1 MKARVSDQASS
12 KIRRSLVASVAFF
25 HFAAMAWLTLDEP
38 VDPLSREEL
47 EKHKRELL
55 LVARD
60 LLGIG
65 APAREAG

>member
-1 MKARVSDQASS
+1 MGLIAS
-12 KIRRSLVASVAFF
+12 IAFF

-38 VDPLSREEL
+38 VDPWSRVEL

-55 LVARD
+55 LVAHG

-65 APAREAG
+65 SPANEAG